1 MSKYVT
7 LENLKAFLEESD
19 GRYVYRKS
27 GFGLSS
33 NDFEDE
39 YKNRIKSIEDGAE
52 KNRIMEIRLNDIL
65 IEPEKNRAVNIK
77 LPEATKDDMDKLLE
91 LKFDIEDDSEYA
103 TEKDINDLF
112 VNQAEDG
119 TKDDQK
125 PSTSSSDGRYA
136 SEEDIYTLFDKTG
149 EEETE

>member
-7 LENLKAFLEESD
+7 LENLKAFLEEAD

-52 KNRIMEIRLNDIL
+52 KNRIVEIRLNDEAIA
-65 IEPEKNRAVNIK
+65 PEKNRVVDIR
-77 LPEATKDDMDKLLE
+77 LPEATKDDLDLVL
-91 LKFDIEDDSEYA
+91 DIKEEIGEDHEYA
-103 TEKDINDLF
+103 TDKDIQKLF
-112 VNQAEDG
+112 EG
-119 TKDDQK
+119 M
-125 PSTSSSDGRYA
+125 SS
-136 SEEDIYTLFDKTG
+136 EG
-149 EEETE
+149 EA